1 MLRKTH
7 KTYRNKTS
15 FMLPLCSFNVSYVN
29 VFFSRLVWGSPRA
42 GLKGEKFRESAGMG
56 KDSETDLGGLGG
68 DRFYILI

>member
-1 MLRKTH
+1 M
-7 KTYRNKTS
+7 
-15 FMLPLCSFNVSYVN
+15 F
-29 VFFSRLVWGSPRA
+29 FFSRLVWGSPRA